1 MTTAKFTSMGK
12 EELRAACRT
21 AGISYGKLNNAGM
34 RDVLI
39 RHFANE
45 TTTQD
50 YKNPEVPLASEL
62 KVDAVKTLI
71 NSQIS
76 QFMQQE
82 TEPETTIS
90 GAVFGSMFGAPVQP
104 SSNCGNT
111 VKVIDGKKVSSAAV
125 KTEVTTP
132 RVPAAPKV
140 VVPKSPKV
148 VRSGYSIQKERET
161 RNGVKRPSE
170 GTICHSIWATYDADP
185 EMRAS
190 KLSTVALANGWDM
203 TTCQVQF
210 YTWRR
215 FNGITG
221 RSTK

>member
-1 MTTAKFTSMGK
+1 MTTATKFDAMGK

-21 AGISYGKLNNAGM
+21 AGISYGKLNNDGM
-34 RDVLI
+34 RDILI

-50 YKNPEVPLASEL
+50 YKNPEVPPAASG
-62 KVDAVKTLI
+62 KVDHTASNARI
-71 NSQIS
+71 A

-82 TEPETTIS
+82 AEPETTVS

-104 SSNCGNT
+104 ASNCGNT
-111 VKVIDGKKVSSAAV
+111 VKVVDGKKISSVAV
-125 KTEVTTP
+125 KTEVAAP

-185 EMRAS
+185 EMRAN